1 VRLFLALFMHG
12 LFSAPIASGKPTVF
26 PILPPR
32 RTPVLRP
39 SPANGAEKLFFR
51 LLMDSLFPA
60 PFAVFFDLDLALYQ
74 LFIFA
79 APVVNALTFRAGQ
92 SYEKIL

>member
-1 VRLFLALFMHG
+1 MDS

-39 SPANGAEKLFFR
+39 SSANSAKKKLFLRF
-51 LLMDSLFPA
+51 LMDSLFPA
-60 PFAVFFDLDLALYQ
+60 PFAILFYFDFALYQ
-74 LFIFA
+74 LFILA
-79 APVVNALTFRAGQ
+79 APVVDAFAFRT
-92 SYEKIL
+92 SESNEKIL

>member
-1 VRLFLALFMHG
+1 MHG

-60 PFAVFFDLDLALYQ
+60 PFAILFYFDFALYQ
-74 LFIFA
+74 LFILA
-79 APVVNALTFRAGQ
+79 APVVDAFAFRT
-92 SYEKIL
+92 SESNEKIL